1 MTRLVLWVAALWS
14 SSLGLI
20 GFLVVPLLFARL
32 PTPAMAGNMAAGL
45 FQAQT
50 WISLLCGLV
59 LLLSAR
65 SNRPTPLALR
75 SSTVYMFITAGMLLA
90 FLSEFA
96 VAPHI
101 VARDNLRLWHG
112 IGSAM
117 FALQFLSASLV
128 FWKLTPPA
136 HVP

>member
-1 MTRLVLWVAALWS
+1 MTRLVLWAAALWW

-50 WISLLCGLV
+50 WISLLCGL
-59 LLLSAR
+59 LLLLGGQSR
-65 SNRPTPLALR
+65 GPVPLALR
-75 SSTVYMFITAGMLLA
+75 WPTVFMFITGGMLLA
-90 FLSEFA
+90 LLSEFA

-101 VARDNLRLWHG
+101 LARENLRLWHSL
-112 IGSAM
+112 GSAM
-117 FALQFLSASLV
+117 FALQFLLVSLV
-128 FWKLTPPA
+128 FWKLTPPT
-136 HVP
+136 VIP

>member
-59 LLLSAR
+59 LLLGAR

-117 FALQFLSASLV
+117 FALQFLFASLV
-128 FWKLTPPA
+128 FWKLTPSAP
-136 HVP
+136 VP